1 MQTNQVL
8 LLLKATPEEYESI
21 VLQFYFNWCTQKA
34 INKKSLQKVLTCPPL
49 FNWWKKELAK
59 LEQVFIDDAKVYNNS
74 ITKIDAHKLYH
85 ITTAKLYNRFSKPLI
100 KYANES

>member
-1 MQTNQVL
+1 MQTTQVL
-8 LLLKATPEEYESI
+8 QLLKTTPEEYESMI
-21 VLQFYFNWCTQKA
+21 IQFYFNWCSQKTA
-34 INKKSLQKVLTCPPL
+34 NSRSLQKVLTCPPL

-59 LEQVFIDDAKVYNNS
+59 LEQVFIDDAAHYNNS

-100 KYANES
+100 KFANES